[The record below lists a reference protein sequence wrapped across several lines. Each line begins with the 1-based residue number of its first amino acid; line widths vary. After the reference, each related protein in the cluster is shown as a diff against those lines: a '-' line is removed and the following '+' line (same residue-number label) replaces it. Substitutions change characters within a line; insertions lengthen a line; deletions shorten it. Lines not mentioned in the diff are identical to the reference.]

1 MSTQLSMQDAVSLL
15 VTPSEETPQENE
27 TPVADEDVSQAPT
40 EETEAEDVTE
50 AEAEEV
56 EEQSSDDDDYDAD
69 EAEPVE
75 DSIEVTI
82 DGKVEK
88 VTREEAA
95 KGYQRQ
101 ADYSRKTMELAK
113 QRKALAAEAQKIAAE
128 REQYAQALSLVQ
140 QQLAAEEAPDWDRLR
155 ESDPYQYMLEK
166 DAWRDKQERL
176 AQVQAEQAKL
186 QQQQMAEQQVAMN
199 QELANQ
205 RTVLLDRIPAWKD
218 SSTAEKEKAAIVDYA
233 KSSGFTDE
241 EVNNVVDARA
251 VELLYK
257 AWQFD
262 QLMKDQRVKSK
273 QVKKAPKAAKSGQ
286 PTTKRERTSRRRQ
299 QAFDKLK
306 QSGKIDDAVALLLDR
321 E

>member
-15 VTPSEETPQENE
+15 VTPSEETPQDE

-56 EEQSSDDDDYDAD
+56 EEQSDDDDDYDVD
-69 EAEPVE
+69 QAEPVE

-128 REQYAQALSLVQ
+128 RDQYAQALSLVQ

-186 QQQQMAEQQVAMN
+186 QQQQMAEQQVAMH

-205 RTVLLDRIPAWKD
+205 RTVLLDRIPSWKD
-218 SSTAEKEKAAIVDYA
+218 SGTAEKEKAAIVDYA

>member
-56 EEQSSDDDDYDAD
+56 EEQSDDDDDYDVD
-69 EAEPVE
+69 QAEPVE

-128 REQYAQALSLVQ
+128 RDQYAQALSLVQ

-186 QQQQMAEQQVAMN
+186 QQQQMAEQQVAMH

-205 RTVLLDRIPAWKD
+205 RTVLLDRIPSWKD
-218 SSTAEKEKAAIVDYA
+218 SGTAEKEKAAIVDYA

>member
-15 VTPSEETPQENE
+15 VTPSEETPQDE

-56 EEQSSDDDDYDAD
+56 EEQSSDDDDHDVD
-69 EAEPVE
+69 QAEPVE

-128 REQYAQALSLVQ
+128 RDQYAQALSLVQ

-186 QQQQMAEQQVAMN
+186 QQQQMAEQQVAMH

-205 RTVLLDRIPAWKD
+205 RTVLLDRIPSWKD
-218 SSTAEKEKAAIVDYA
+218 SGTAEKEKAAIVDYA

>member
-15 VTPSEETPQENE
+15 VTPSEETPQDE

-56 EEQSSDDDDYDAD
+56 EEQSDDDDDYDVD
-69 EAEPVE
+69 QAEPVE

-128 REQYAQALSLVQ
+128 RDQYAQALSLVQ

-166 DAWRDKQERL
+166 DAWRDKQDRL

-186 QQQQMAEQQVAMN
+186 QQQQMAEQQVAMH

-205 RTVLLDRIPAWKD
+205 RTVLLDRIPSWKD
-218 SSTAEKEKAAIVDYA
+218 SGTAEKEKAAIVDYA

-286 PTTKRERTSRRRQ
+286 PTTKRERTSRHRQ

>member
-56 EEQSSDDDDYDAD
+56 EEQSSDDDDYDVD
-69 EAEPVE
+69 QAEPVE

-128 REQYAQALSLVQ
+128 RDQYAQALSLVQ

-186 QQQQMAEQQVAMN
+186 QQQQMAEQQVAMH

-205 RTVLLDRIPAWKD
+205 RTVLLDRIPSWKD
-218 SSTAEKEKAAIVDYA
+218 SGTAEKEKAAIVDYA